1 MIKYYQIRNENVG
14 RLLPLADGLPTA
26 TLIDTMEQTDP
37 KHLATLAGEHF
48 PSPPHRQLLA

>member
-1 MIKYYQIRNENVG
+1 MIKYYQIGNGNTG
-14 RLLPLADGLPTA
+14 GLLPLSDGLPTA

-37 KHLATLAGEHF
+37 KHLASLSGEYF